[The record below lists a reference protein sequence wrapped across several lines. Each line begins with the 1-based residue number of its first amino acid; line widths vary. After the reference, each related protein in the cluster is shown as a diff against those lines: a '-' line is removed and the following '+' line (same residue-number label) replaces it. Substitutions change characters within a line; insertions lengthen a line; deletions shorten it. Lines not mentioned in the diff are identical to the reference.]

1 MTKTMF
7 CGECEKRVPF
17 EVRTVSERFEVRGE
31 LFTVEGPAHVC
42 TSCGSVRGDSLFD
55 ALLGQ
60 AYEAYRKRNQVL
72 SAVEIR
78 GIREK
83 YGFSQVLFAKILGIG
98 EATLQRYERGAL
110 PSVSLNGLLL
120 RAKTLD
126 GLGDLVRGAV
136 PRLSEPEKAQ
146 ALAVFGRQN
155 TPENA
160 GKMDAWCRYAGIDTL
175 PVGKISSAGE
185 VNPIA
190 DPADACLCSAA

>member
-17 EVRTVSERFEVRGE
+17 EVRTVSERFEVRCE
-31 LFTVEGPAHVC
+31 PFTVEGLAHVC
-42 TSCGSVRGDSLFD
+42 TACGSVRGDSLFD
-55 ALLGQ
+55 ALLQ
-60 AYEAYRKRNQVL
+60 RAYEAYRRRHNVL
-72 SAVEIR
+72 SPVEIR

-136 PRLSEPEKAQ
+136 SRLSEPEKAQ
-146 ALAVFGRQN
+146 ALAVFGHL
-155 TPENA
+155 
-160 GKMDAWCRYAGIDTL
+160 DAWCRYSGIDTL
-175 PVGKISSAGE
+175 PVGKISSAEE
-185 VNPIA
+185 VKPIA
-190 DPADACLCSAA
+190 DSADACICSAA

>member
-7 CGECEKRVPF
+7 CGDCEKRVPF

-31 LFTVEGPAHVC
+31 PFTVEGPAHVC

-126 GLGDLVRGAV
+126 GLRDLVRVAA

-146 ALAVFGRQN
+146 ALAAFD
-155 TPENA
+155 PL
-160 GKMDAWCRYAGIDTL
+160 DAWCRYTGIDPL
-175 PVGKISSAGE
+175 PVGKITSAGE
-185 VNPIA
+185 VSTIA
-190 DPADACLCSAA
+190 DPAVACLCSAA

>member
-120 RAKTLD
+120 RAKTLE

-136 PRLSEPEKAQ
+136 SRLSEPEKTQ
-146 ALAVFGRQN
+146 ALAVFGHL
-155 TPENA
+155 
-160 GKMDAWCRYAGIDTL
+160 DAWCRYSGIDTL
-175 PVGKISSAGE
+175 PVGKISSAEE
-185 VNPIA
+185 VKPSA
-190 DPADACLCSAA
+190 DPADACICSAA